1 MGQRK
6 QMPFSCVLGI
16 CGTDG
21 SPLQP
26 VTPVRGETR
35 ADIRKVLFPLLSSIV
50 HERQTAGL
58 SLEEACPAFVSTD
71 TYHKHYRKYRALA
84 DEIAQ
89 LSRLR
94 VRGQTPRGQVASCS
108 VSNPAFEILVA
119 GEPFHDVL
127 NARRCVGPQANDS
140 SDFCFDHADMLG
152 RLNAPAP
159 PARPQ
164 GEAAPPALG
173 DAGRALLRAAVTQSA
188 GGFAATLARDP
199 VASVELRAFLA
210 SPGVRKAKVLWQGMF
225 GAQPPR
231 PVLARLARRAGAQL
245 HPSLGWCN
253 YRSRKAF
260 KAEVR
265 RMRQWYSKPR
275 RLARRRRGILRV
287 GPAAPE
293 SVRGRQCAFNGKLKS
308 GRSARAEVELLRVEE
323 QLKHVSRALE
333 RERWRAQNHQIESCI
348 EQISEMWDQQKTA
361 EAAALCRRVARCRS
375 ALKKRDGS
383 RLGPAPLTE
392 QQWLDVWHLG
402 GELYTN
408 CEVMAVMTVMTLTI
422 SWSRGRGR

>member
-1 MGQRK
+1 
-6 QMPFSCVLGI
+6 
-16 CGTDG
+16 
-21 SPLQP
+21 
-26 VTPVRGETR
+26 
-35 ADIRKVLFPLLSSIV
+35 VLFPLLSSIV

-127 NARRCVGPQANDS
+127 NARRRVGPQANDS

-308 GRSARAEVELLRVEE
+308 GSAEGPCGS
-323 QLKHVSRALE
+323 HCSRL
-333 RERWRAQNHQIESCI
+333 
-348 EQISEMWDQQKTA
+348 
-361 EAAALCRRVARCRS
+361 
-375 ALKKRDGS
+375 LKKLRLDGLLAWQRCAES
-383 RLGPAPLTE
+383 LRLAGMGPRS
-392 QQWLDVWHLG
+392 G
-402 GELYTN
+402 
-408 CEVMAVMTVMTLTI
+408 TVPVETM
-422 SWSRGRGR
+422 WSIQ